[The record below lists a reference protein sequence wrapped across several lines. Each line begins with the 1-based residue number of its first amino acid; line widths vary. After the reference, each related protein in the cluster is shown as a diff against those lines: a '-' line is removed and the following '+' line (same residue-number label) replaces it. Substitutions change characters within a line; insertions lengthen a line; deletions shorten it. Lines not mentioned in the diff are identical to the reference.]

1 VTVESAA
8 AAKIFFECH
17 YNKILSGDLTPRS
30 LRRLQ
35 LESALSENCT
45 FSPAD
50 KDDIRRVWAKQETDH
65 LRETRVMRVRGAS
78 ALKGK
83 DIASSSFET
92 IKILGK
98 GSFGVVRLV
107 RERSENGYVVSLL
120 TAFKKPAYTKIS
132 TDKLKE
138 IYAMKVIRKS
148 DMLRNS
154 QEGHLRAE
162 RDFLVAAEGSRW

>member
-1 VTVESAA
+1 
-8 AAKIFFECH
+8 
-17 YNKILSGDLTPRS
+17 
-30 LRRLQ
+30 
-35 LESALSENCT
+35 
-45 FSPAD
+45 
-50 KDDIRRVWAKQETDH
+50 
-65 LRETRVMRVRGAS
+65 MRVRGAS

-107 RERSENGYVVSLL
+107 RERSENGYVVNVL

-132 TDKLKE
+132 TVKRKE